1 MLRLENVSR
10 HFGPLKAVD
19 DVSFDMSAGELRAVI
34 GPNGAGKTTFFNLI
48 SGLLPP
54 TAGRIWFDGK
64 NITRQTIVQ
73 RVAQGI
79 VRTFQITEILPD
91 LTVFENIRVAVETA
105 AGLNSKPWIS
115 RATRITLDRRVGELI
130 ETVGLHGKDDRV
142 VGELAHGDQRV
153 VEVAAALSLNPRLL
167 LLDEPTAGMGD
178 TETENMVNLVRRLHA
193 ERGVSILFIEHDM
206 DIVFGI
212 AQRIT
217 VLDQG
222 RVLADGTPDMISAN
236 PMVRAAYLGIHRMT
250 KVLRARDLHTYYSKS
265 HILHGVSLEVNEG
278 EIVTLLGRNGAG
290 KTTTVRSL
298 MGLTPP
304 RSVTPS
310 CLARTRRAGLRTG
323 SPNLA
328 SATFPEGRKI
338 FGGLTVLENLKVP
351 PARAGS
357 WDINRV
363 FKLFPRLEERKSQLG
378 RQLSGGE
385 QEMLAIARPLLLN
398 PRLMLLDEP
407 SQGLAPL
414 IIKEVMN
421 IVRRMRQEGLS
432 VLLIEQN
439 APLSLSIADR
449 AYVLDDGKVVYSG
462 DAVDLAKDTE
472 LVNKL
477 AGAGRNA
484 ATSP

>member
-1 MLRLENVSR
+1 MTAAGRSLPTAPAPPADRTNPSVASQPNRELLRLENVSR

-64 NITRQTIVQ
+64 NITKQTIVQ

-115 RATRITLDRRVGELI
+115 RATRITLDRHVSELI
-130 ETVGLHGKDDRV
+130 EIVGLHGKDDRV

-236 PMVRAAYLGIHRMT
+236 PMVRAAYLG
-250 KVLRARDLHTYYSKS
+250 S
-265 HILHGVSLEVNEG
+265 
-278 EIVTLLGRNGAG
+278 
-290 KTTTVRSL
+290 
-298 MGLTPP
+298 
-304 RSVTPS
+304 
-310 CLARTRRAGLRTG
+310 
-323 SPNLA
+323 
-328 SATFPEGRKI
+328 
-338 FGGLTVLENLKVP
+338 
-351 PARAGS
+351 
-357 WDINRV
+357 
-363 FKLFPRLEERKSQLG
+363 
-378 RQLSGGE
+378 
-385 QEMLAIARPLLLN
+385 
-398 PRLMLLDEP
+398 
-407 SQGLAPL
+407 
-414 IIKEVMN
+414 
-421 IVRRMRQEGLS
+421 
-432 VLLIEQN
+432 
-439 APLSLSIADR
+439 
-449 AYVLDDGKVVYSG
+449 
-462 DAVDLAKDTE
+462 TE
-472 LVNKL
+472 
-477 AGAGRNA
+477 
-484 ATSP
+484 